1 MASSS
6 ARSLKAPVVKRRW
19 SPADILEAMGMQKRP
34 GGAQQGETVAPRG
47 GQQAEPP
54 AVFCPPQ
61 VKSSPN
67 RATALSHRFL
77 AKGHRQCCQG
87 YFLSG
92 QRRRAGERCEPECL
106 GMLSGPLVRRS
117 VALPE
122 LQVWQMLY
130 RSQYLGLDRS
140 GSKVHAR
147 PERADH
153 RRRADPPNDGTL

>member
-1 MASSS
+1 
-6 ARSLKAPVVKRRW
+6 
-19 SPADILEAMGMQKRP
+19 MQKRP

-92 QRRRAGERCEPECL
+92 NGAVQVNDVNLNAWACSVGRWSDGQLHFRNSKYGKCYTGVNTWVWNDQVQKYTRD
-106 GMLSGPLVRRS
+106 RS
-117 VALPE
+117 VPTTDGV
-122 LQVWQMLY
+122 QIPRMT
-130 RSQYLGLDRS
+130 
-140 GSKVHAR
+140 AR
-147 PERADH
+147 FKSIMDFMAT
-153 RRRADPPNDGTL
+153 RRVAA